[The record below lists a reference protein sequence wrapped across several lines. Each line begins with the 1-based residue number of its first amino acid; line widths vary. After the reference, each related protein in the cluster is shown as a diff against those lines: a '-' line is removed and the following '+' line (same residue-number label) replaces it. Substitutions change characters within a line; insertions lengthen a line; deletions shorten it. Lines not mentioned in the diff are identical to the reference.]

1 MTKPRIVT
9 KLPGIKAQKILKKDK
24 KYISPSYTRSYPAVI
39 EQGEGCWVWDVD
51 GNKFLDF
58 NAGIAVCATG
68 HCHPEVVEAI
78 RKQAGKLIHISG
90 TDYYYPQQVELAEK
104 LAEITPGGKNKK
116 VFFCNSGAEA
126 VEGAFKLARFHT
138 KRPYALSFFGSF
150 HGRTMGALS
159 LTGSKV
165 VHKQGFAPL
174 VPGVFHI
181 PYAYCFRCFFRLEYP
196 GCDFYCV
203 KYIEEE
209 VFKKIVPPEEVSALF
224 AEPIQ
229 GEGGYIV
236 PPDGYFQKIRELC
249 DRYDILFVVDEVQ
262 SGFGRTGRMFA
273 IEHYGVM
280 ADIYC
285 LAKGIASGMPI
296 GAFVSRSGIMNW
308 PPGAHAST
316 FGGNPVSCVAA
327 LTTIHLLENGLIE
340 NAEKVGRYLLKEL
353 EVIQSK
359 FEAIG
364 DVRGKGL
371 MIGIELIEDSIAKKP
386 IPERRDAVV
395 YKCFEKGLI
404 LQGCGPSTIRFS
416 PPLIVTQEE
425 ADVALEIFEEALKE
439 VFKS

>member
-1 MTKPRIVT
+1 MAQPKITT
-9 KLPGIKAQKILKKDK
+9 KLPGIKAQRILKKDK

-39 EQGEGCWVWDVD
+39 EQGEGCWLWDVD

-68 HCHPEVVEAI
+68 HCHPDVVEAI

-90 TDYYYPQQVELAEK
+90 TDYYYPQQVALAEK

-116 VFFCNSGAEA
+116 TFFCNSGAEA
-126 VEGAFKLARFHT
+126 VEGAFKLARYHT
-138 KRPYALSFFGSF
+138 KRPYALAFLGSF

-159 LTGSKV
+159 LTGSKFV
-165 VHKQGFAPL
+165 QKQGFGTLIA
-174 VPGVFHI
+174 GVYHT
-181 PYAYCFRCFFRLEYP
+181 PYAYCFRCAFNLEYP

-209 VFKKIVPPEEVSALF
+209 VFKKILPPEEVGALF

-229 GEGGYIV
+229 GEGGYVV
-236 PPDGYFQKIRELC
+236 PPDDYFKKIRELC
-249 DRYDILFVVDEVQ
+249 DRYGILFVVDEVQ

-285 LAKGIASGMPI
+285 LAKGIASGMPL
-296 GAFVSRSGIMNW
+296 GAFVARPGIMNW
-308 PPGAHAST
+308 SPGAHAST

-327 LTTIHLLENGLIE
+327 MATINLLENGLIE
-340 NAEKVGRYLLKEL
+340 NAEKMGKYIMKEL
-353 EVIQSK
+353 EKLQSK
-359 FEAIG
+359 FEMIG

-371 MIGIELIEDSIAKKP
+371 MIGIELIEDSISKKP
-386 IPERRDAVV
+386 IPEKRDAVV

-404 LQGCGPSTIRFS
+404 ILGCGATTVRFS
-416 PPLIVTQEE
+416 PPLVVTQEE
-425 ADVALEIFEEALKE
+425 ADVALEIFEEAMKE